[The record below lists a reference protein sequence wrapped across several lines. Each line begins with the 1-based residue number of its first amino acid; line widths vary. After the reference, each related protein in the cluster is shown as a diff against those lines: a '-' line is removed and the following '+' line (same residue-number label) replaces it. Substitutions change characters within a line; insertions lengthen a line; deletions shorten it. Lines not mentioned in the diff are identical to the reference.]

1 MKKRKKIQVYFNEKT
16 IFIDRGSKFYEQLID
31 FNSLYKNLSP
41 CIILILL

>member
-1 MKKRKKIQVYFNEKT
+1 MILKNIYITFYYKKTFR
-16 IFIDRGSKFYEQLID
+16 DRGSKFYEQLID

>member
-1 MKKRKKIQVYFNEKT
+1 MVHDLLVLDHEKT
-16 IFIDRGSKFYEQLID
+16 FRDRGSKFYEQLID